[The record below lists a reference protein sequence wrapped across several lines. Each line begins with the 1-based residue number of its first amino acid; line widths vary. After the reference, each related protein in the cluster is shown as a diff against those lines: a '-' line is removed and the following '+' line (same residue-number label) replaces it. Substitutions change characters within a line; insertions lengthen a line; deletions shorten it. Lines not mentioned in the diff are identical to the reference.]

1 MSKAAYRA
9 VGIVGCCAAWI
20 VIGHAGQLG
29 LSLQQ
34 IKSVYV
40 DSFGA
45 KPGAKE
51 LRASLIAALEKS
63 HKVKVAATPGQADAV
78 LGGSGETWIRGYYSL
93 NPRVRYVTSDAHAV
107 YDGFLSVELKSPH
120 EETLWSYLV
129 TPRHFGQERI
139 DRNLADQM
147 AKKILAALAMPSGK

>member
-1 MSKAAYRA
+1 MTNAAYRA
-9 VGIVGCCAAWI
+9 VGIACCCAAWI
-20 VIGHAGQLG
+20 VIGHAGQPG
-29 LSLQQ
+29 VSLQQ

-45 KPGAKE
+45 KPGARE

-63 HKVKVAATPGQADAV
+63 HKLKVAAAAGQADAV
-78 LGGSGETWIRGYYSL
+78 LSGSGETWIRGYYSL

-107 YDGFLSVELKSPH
+107 YGGFLSVELKSPR

-129 TPRHFGQERI
+129 TPRHFGPEQI

-147 AKKILAALAMPSGK
+147 AKKILAALSSGK